1 MRRWILGGVAALLG
15 IALTVVGVLS
25 YRYRPKEEREDP
37 ATVAREI
44 QALTLQRDSLRALV
58 YEITASSDLLDGRPP
73 GDIVIGL
80 PTPFVDA
87 VVREVVPGWFHD
99 VDLRLPPM
107 RLRKSGE
114 VKARLGLFG
123 RRSVGVYDLEVN
135 LRAVRGRLQPGVPVM
150 RFGGD
155 IIQIDV
161 PVRVAGGTGIAR
173 VKIDWESKGIAG
185 PVCGDLSAD
194 RDVTG
199 QVRPQQYVARGRI
212 RLSAERG
219 RLVADPAFPGLA
231 IRLFVDPARNSFAAL
246 DSILAKKGGMCGFA
260 VGKARASE
268 RIQELV
274 ARGFIVRIPQ
284 RFFRPI
290 QLPIAF
296 ETAVPIQNLS
306 FALQVVPSG
315 LKVTPSTL
323 WMAAAVSVAPHDK
336 VQHP

>member
-1 MRRWILGGVAALLG
+1 
-15 IALTVVGVLS
+15 
-25 YRYRPKEEREDP
+25 
-37 ATVAREI
+37 
-44 QALTLQRDSLRALV
+44 
-58 YEITASSDLLDGRPP
+58 
-73 GDIVIGL
+73 
-80 PTPFVDA
+80 

-173 VKIDWESKGIAG
+173 VKIDWESKGNAG

-231 IRLFVDPARNSFAAL
+231 IRLFVDPARNSIAAL

-274 ARGFIVRIPQ
+274 ARGFNVRIPQ